1 MKHKTTLFYT
11 TLVQGLFSHFENFKS
26 FKQITYINTLI
37 ERHCVYR
44 SLAIFLGKNTYL
56 YVLMKHLFESEEK
69 TEVVWNLKKRLCTIW
84 SILAGHFKYTSPVF
98 VMSDSGKNKR
108 KKGNHTTLYSLYLC
122 SSRRTSEYHDLHIC
136 IEHMYVF
143 VNLKLPYSM

>member
-37 ERHCVYR
+37 ERHYVYR

-69 TEVVWNLKKRLCTIW
+69 NRSCLK
-84 SILAGHFKYTSPVF
+84 F
-98 VMSDSGKNKR
+98 
-108 KKGNHTTLYSLYLC
+108 KKGCAQFDQS
-122 SSRRTSEYHDLHIC
+122 
-136 IEHMYVF
+136 
-143 VNLKLPYSM
+143 